1 MVPIAR
7 LTAMYAASLGGDQR
21 VGDSFGNVMIWLYAL
36 GKWIQIR
43 QIAQGVEITPIA
55 SFASLDN
62 CIKEAITKCV
72 FSTVMIC
79 IYT

>member
-1 MVPIAR
+1 
-7 LTAMYAASLGGDQR
+7 
-21 VGDSFGNVMIWLYAL
+21 MIWLYAL

-55 SFASLDN
+55 SFVSLDN

-72 FSTVMIC
+72 FSTAMIC